1 MTVRPNR
8 KRGDGMALKP
18 GLVFEVMASAYRHDV
33 LDKYMSLSGD
43 ALEGVMKDTGLQI
56 GDLVNRLDE
65 TQERTVMRMDALLA
79 RSGTMLRLAAN
90 DRMMAMVS
98 RLMDLKA
105 VRRVMI
111 AAMRR
116 SLVMAVT
123 GRTPSLAEGDTSCA
137 GPGALGEGR
146 CKR

>member
-1 MTVRPNR
+1 MT
-8 KRGDGMALKP
+8 LKP

-105 VRRVMI
+105 VRRVII

-116 SLVMAVT
+116 SLVMAVS
-123 GRTPSLAEGDTSCA
+123 GRTPSLAKGDTSCA

-146 CKR
+146 CER